1 MIKTKLLKYNPD
13 LLIVYDG
20 WNDLGIE
27 YENYEKSIDSDFS
40 DQLIREIKRLDFA
53 TPNVLIKWYFNYKH
67 NTINT
72 IEFDSSKINEK
83 VSLWK
88 NSWEDICNLEKN
100 YNFHTVVILQPLLGT
115 GNKLLT
121 LEEQKYQLHFMS

>member
-1 MIKTKLLKYNPD
+1 MIKKKLLEYNPD

-67 NTINT
+67 NTI
-72 IEFDSSKINEK
+72 K
-83 VSLWK
+83 
-88 NSWEDICNLEKN
+88 
-100 YNFHTVVILQPLLGT
+100 
-115 GNKLLT
+115 
-121 LEEQKYQLHFMS
+121 